1 MSSPDLEAQI
11 LGCVLDAES
20 AAVNSNAAAL
30 LDLSGLSPSD
40 FRDPRT
46 RYAWQIAQRLAQRQK
61 PVDAM
66 TVWATGRATRT
77 FAPDDLSWLQG
88 LAASN
93 SLDSARFVH
102 LVDEVRT
109 AARLKALRAGLL
121 EIVGTLDGTTAD
133 MAKVSAQLESM
144 LGALAAADV
153 DDDDA
158 SGDVFEIA
166 NQWDRQ
172 EAGLD
177 PPAYLPTGIELID
190 ATIKGFVPNLNVICG
205 LPSTGKSALLATILD
220 ALTADGVRI
229 GLFGLEDGTR
239 WVAERIMARDLGV
252 PLAEVGVV
260 KRVGELGE
268 RFADCA
274 QRITNQLRLLTVYR
288 RDSITVAEL
297 CRRGRSWR
305 RNRGVRGIF
314 VDHGGEIDHN
324 ATHADDFRLK
334 VGESYRLLRNLAI
347 GEAMPVV
354 SLAHTVRPSDDNEER
369 PPRTSELAE
378 SANIERRA
386 RLMLGVWAKAD
397 EPDAVRVSVLKNTR
411 GRRGVHMKLQRHT
424 EAALVARQGGEYISL
439 AAERRAAAVAKKLDS
454 DTMREQLKAAR
465 EAQKKAASQASPQRG
480 MFDGEEGK
488 AR

>member
-1 MSSPDLEAQI
+1 MNAPDLEAQI

-20 AAVNSNAAAL
+20 PAVNSHASAL
-30 LDLSGLSPSD
+30 LDLSGLSPGD
-40 FRDPRT
+40 FRDSRI
-46 RYAWQIAQRLAQRQK
+46 RYAWQIAQRLASRQK

-66 TVWATGRATRT
+66 TVWATGRATKT
-77 FAPDDLSWLQG
+77 FGPDDLAWLQG
-88 LAASN
+88 VAASN
-93 SLDSARFVH
+93 TLDTPRFVH
-102 LVDEVRT
+102 LVDSVRT
-109 AARLKALRAGLL
+109 VARTQALRAGLL
-121 EIVGTLDGTTAD
+121 ALVGTLDGTTAD
-133 MAKVSAQLESM
+133 LGKAAGQLEAM
-144 LGALAAADV
+144 LGALSAADV

-177 PPAYLPTGIELID
+177 PPAYLPTGIELLD

-220 ALTADGVRI
+220 ALTAQGVRI

-239 WVAERIMARDLGV
+239 WVAERIMARDLGI

-268 RFADCA
+268 RFADTA
-274 QRITNQLRLLTVYR
+274 QRITNQLRCLTVYR
-288 RDSITVAEL
+288 RDSVTVAEL
-297 CRRGRSWR
+297 CRRARSWR
-305 RNRGVRGIF
+305 RNRGVRGVF

-347 GEAMPVV
+347 SENMPVV

-397 EPDAVRVSVLKNTR
+397 DPDCVRVSVLKNTK
-411 GRRGVHMKLQRHT
+411 GKRGVHMKLPRHT
-424 EAALVARQGGEYISL
+424 EAALVQRAGGEFVSL
-439 AAERRAAAVAKKLDS
+439 AAERRAAVVAKKLDG
-454 DTMREQLKAAR
+454 DAVKDELKAAR
-465 EAQKKAASQASPQRG
+465 DARKKAASQASPQRG

-488 AR
+488 AP